1 LVDDPI
7 EGAAVAEAVA
17 KNFGRD
23 FGECERVVDLELGL
37 VFGEPHFLD
46 VVGEGHALGFDP
58 LERPGFELF
67 VVEVEFGQLLA
78 SFGEGLEVGRQRNPR
93 QLAFEVIGELGAVA
107 GMMQMTST
115 RIDSRR
121 LYESVDA
128 TDAVLNKR
136 NLHSGSFASVRR
148 VEHVALSTTDEY
160 LRVFGVSFD
169 ALAFMAQSCLYAG
182 PAALLTVVRKYA
194 AW

>member
-1 LVDDPI
+1 MVDDPI

-67 VVEVEFGQLLA
+67 VSEVEFGQLLA
-78 SFGEGLEVGRQRNPR
+78 GFGEGFEVRRERDAGEF
-93 QLAFEVIGELGAVA
+93 AFEVIGELGAIT
-107 GMMQMTST
+107 GMM
-115 RIDSRR
+115 
-121 LYESVDA
+121 E
-128 TDAVLNKR
+128 DAVN
-136 NLHSGSFASVRR
+136 V
-148 VEHVALSTTDEY
+148 VEDVPLGDLLVVVVA
-160 LRVFGVSFD
+160 
-169 ALAFMAQSCLYAG
+169 A
-182 PAALLTVVRKYA
+182 
-194 AW
+194 